1 MANRLHDSTLRASF
15 ALALAATSSA
25 YAADETSIDEI
36 IVTARRVEE
45 SLQDVPI
52 SMSVLSAGQI
62 ADRNIVVAA
71 DLATYTPSLSVN
83 QRYGAEKSTFAIR
96 GFNQDQSTAP
106 TVGVYFADVVGVRS
120 QGGTTSGSTVGA
132 GSFTDLQSVQVLK
145 APQGTLFGRNTT
157 GGAVLLVPEKPKD
170 SFGGYVEATGGDYD
184 LRRVQAALNVPA
196 GESFRMRFAADVNQ
210 RDGFMENQSGVGP
223 EDYNDVN
230 YDYFRLGAVWDIT
243 PNLENYLLGHYS
255 KSETNGYASHYAACS
270 TTHHC
275 VIGPDHRPPGVRAGR
290 TSTGPRR

>member
-1 MANRLHDSTLRASF
+1 MKSRLSQSTLHVAT
-15 ALALAATSSA
+15 ALVLSVGADA
-25 YAADETSIDEI
+25 YAQDTTQQVAGINEI

-52 SMSVLSAGQI
+52 SMTVLDPGQI

-132 GSFTDLQSVQVLK
+132 GVVHGL
-145 APQGTLFGRNTT
+145 A
-157 GGAVLLVPEKPKD
+157 E
-170 SFGGYVEATGGDYD
+170 
-184 LRRVQAALNVPA
+184 
-196 GESFRMRFAADVNQ
+196 
-210 RDGFMENQSGVGP
+210 
-223 EDYNDVN
+223 
-230 YDYFRLGAVWDIT
+230 
-243 PNLENYLLGHYS
+243 
-255 KSETNGYASHYAACS
+255 
-270 TTHHC
+270 
-275 VIGPDHRPPGVRAGR
+275 RAGVER
-290 TSTGPRR
+290 AAGHAVRPQYDRRRGAARAAEADRNIRRICRSARAAITT